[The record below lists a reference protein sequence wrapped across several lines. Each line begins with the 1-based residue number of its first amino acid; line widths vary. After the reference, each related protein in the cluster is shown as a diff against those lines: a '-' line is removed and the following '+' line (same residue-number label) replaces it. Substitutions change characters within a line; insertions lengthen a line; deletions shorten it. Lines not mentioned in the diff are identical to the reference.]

1 MPTTADAYGSM
12 TVLSTEPAL
21 VRAEDEAFRRT
32 ALEQIR
38 AGGRWFVLDLARA
51 GYFDSQGLEDL
62 LWFQEQVEA
71 AHGEVKVAG
80 LKGHARR
87 IFEMVRFDKKFEVF
101 ENVHEAV
108 KSFDQD

>member
-21 VRAEDEAFRRT
+21 TRTEDEAFRHV
-32 ALEQIR
+32 AAEQIR
-38 AGGRWFVLDLARA
+38 SGGRWFVLDLSGV

-71 AHGEVKVAG
+71 AHGVIKMAG

-87 IFEMVRFDKKFEVF
+87 IFEMVRFDKKFDVF

-108 KSFDQD
+108 KSFH